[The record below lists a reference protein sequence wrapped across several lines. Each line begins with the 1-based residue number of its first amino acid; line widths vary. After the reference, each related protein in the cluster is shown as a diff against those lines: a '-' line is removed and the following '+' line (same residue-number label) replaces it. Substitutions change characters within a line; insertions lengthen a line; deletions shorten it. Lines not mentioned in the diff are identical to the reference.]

1 MEIELKLLL
10 DPDDVPALRG
20 HPLLAAC
27 ASTAPST
34 HKLQAT
40 YFDTADLAVRA
51 SGASLRVRR
60 IDGHW
65 VQTFKG
71 GDVVSS
77 GLHSREEWEST
88 VTSAQ
93 PDLAALRQLVDRK
106 SPWRKLL
113 QAPQLDGALRPV
125 FTTRIARTKW
135 DLVLPEG
142 DEVECVLDQG
152 HLEHDG
158 DTVPISEIE
167 LELKSGDPAHLFDF
181 ALALQHDIPLQVG
194 NRSKSE
200 RGYAMLD
207 PLTAPAA
214 VPAAALDLS
223 RPMGVMQAF
232 RAIVG
237 NCLTQIQSNAPGVV
251 AMQDVESLHQMRV
264 GLRRLNSAL
273 GLFNSLR
280 PLPDGIQQEL
290 DWLGTQLGPGRDW
303 DVLVESTLP
312 DVISAVPDA
321 ALGEVATAA
330 QNEARLKHRDA
341 AAAVDSQRYHR
352 LLLQLAR
359 WMQDSDM
366 DDPDRGQSQQLQAFA
381 RRVLKKNQR
390 RLARRGNQVRGTD
403 VRASHR
409 LRIAVKKMRYAVEF
423 FQSLYPAR
431 RLRQYRG
438 RLTDLQEQLGWYN
451 DVTVADKLLEQL
463 QRRRPV
469 LASSIGFTRG
479 YLHARS
485 RDQYKNIRKRA
496 RKLAETKPDL

>member
-10 DPDDVPALRG
+10 DAHDVPALRG

-27 ASTAPST
+27 ASAAPST
-34 HKLQAT
+34 QKLQAT
-40 YFDTADLAVRA
+40 YFDTEDFAIRA
-51 SGASLRVRR
+51 SSASLRVRR

-77 GLHSREEWEST
+77 GLHSRDEWEST

-106 SPWRKLL
+106 SPWGKLL
-113 QAPQLDGALRPV
+113 QAPQLNEGLRPV

-135 DLVLPEG
+135 NLQLPEG

-158 DTVPISEIE
+158 NTVPISEIE
-167 LELKSGDPAHLFDF
+167 LELKSGDPVHLFDF

-207 PLTAPAA
+207 PLAAAAA
-214 VPAAALDLS
+214 VPAAGLDLS

-232 RAIVG
+232 HAIVG
-237 NCLTQIQSNAPGVV
+237 NCLTQIQSNAAGVV
-251 AMQDVESLHQMRV
+251 ALQDVESLHQMRV

-321 ALGEVATAA
+321 ALGEVAAAA

-359 WMQDSDM
+359 WLQDSDM
-366 DDPDRGQSQQLQAFA
+366 EPARGQPQQLHAFA

-390 RLARRGNQVRGTD
+390 RLARRGNQVSGND

-423 FQSLYPAR
+423 FESLYPPR

-438 RLTDLQEQLGWYN
+438 RLTDLQDQLGWYN
-451 DVTVADKLLEQL
+451 DVAVADKLLEQL
-463 QRRRPV
+463 QQRRPV
-469 LASSIGFTRG
+469 LAGSIGFARG

-485 RDQYKNIRKRA
+485 RDQHKNIRKRA
-496 RKLAETKPDL
+496 RKLADTKPDL